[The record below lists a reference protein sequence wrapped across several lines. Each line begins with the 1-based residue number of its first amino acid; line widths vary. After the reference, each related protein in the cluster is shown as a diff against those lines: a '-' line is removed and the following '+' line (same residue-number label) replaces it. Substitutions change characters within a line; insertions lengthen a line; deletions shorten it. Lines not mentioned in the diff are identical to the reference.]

1 MQRVIFCVRFL
12 EKVSPLTVQ
21 KGLVI
26 MCQILPIIEHEA
38 KMTWLQQAAAAV
50 SKLSPKMPFWHLS
63 NKLLTNIGLKSIISI
78 NIFSTI

>member
-1 MQRVIFCVRFL
+1 MQRAIFCVRFL

-26 MCQILPIIEHEA
+26 ICQILPIIEHEA

-50 SKLSPKMPFWHLS
+50 SKLSSKMPFWHLS

-78 NIFSTI
+78 NILSTI